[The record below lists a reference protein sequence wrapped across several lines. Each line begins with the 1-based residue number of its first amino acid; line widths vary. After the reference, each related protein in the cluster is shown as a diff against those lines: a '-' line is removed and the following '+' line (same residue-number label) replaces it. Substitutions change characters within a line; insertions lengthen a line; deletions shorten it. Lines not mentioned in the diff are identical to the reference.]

1 MRIAFCLYKYFPFG
15 GLQRDFLRVALACQ
29 ARGHAIRVYTLEWRG
44 DIPAGFELV
53 LVPVRA
59 LSNCRRYAKFSA
71 WVAAHLA
78 RRSRRPVR
86 RVQQDAGPRRLFCRR
101 PLLRRQGTHPAQP
114 AVPPLGAL
122 PPFRRLRARGL
133 RSGEQDRDPD
143 DLAAAD
149 AAVPE
154 VLRHAR
160 RAPLH
165 LLPPGIAADRRAPAN
180 AAEMRAEFR
189 SEFGL
194 PGGACCCCRSAPASR
209 PRGWTAA

>member
-71 WVAAHLA
+71 WVAAHLHGDPADRLVGFNKMPGLDVYFAADPCYEDKA
-78 RRSRRPVR
+78 RTLRNPLYRLSGRYRHFAAYERAVFGAESRTEILMISPLQMPLFQKYYGTPTRACTCCRRESPPTGGHRSTPRPSGPNSAASSVSRR
-86 RVQQDAGPRRLFCRR
+86 
-101 PLLRRQGTHPAQP
+101 T
-114 AVPPLGAL
+114 
-122 PPFRRLRARGL
+122 
-133 RSGEQDRDPD
+133 
-143 DLAAAD
+143 
-149 AAVPE
+149 
-154 VLRHAR
+154 
-160 RAPLH
+160 
-165 LLPPGIAADRRAPAN
+165 
-180 AAEMRAEFR
+180 
-189 SEFGL
+189 
-194 PGGACCCCRSAPASR
+194 ACCCCRSAPDSR